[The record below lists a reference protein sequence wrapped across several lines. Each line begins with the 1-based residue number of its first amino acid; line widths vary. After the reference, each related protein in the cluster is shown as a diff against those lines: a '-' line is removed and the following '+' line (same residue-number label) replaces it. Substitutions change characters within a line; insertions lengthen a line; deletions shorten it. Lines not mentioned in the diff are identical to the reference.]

1 MAKAR
6 LGQVIGRLGHGW
18 APSRLH
24 VGTGY
29 YQKAAIRPYCPNRSH
44 ESLAGFY
51 WRRCHIVFPVM
62 FFTWQATGNNT
73 LWRPGSRHKLLRPA
87 D

>member
-29 YQKAAIRPYCPNRSH
+29 YQTAARFETQAP
-44 ESLAGFY
+44 EAG
-51 WRRCHIVFPVM
+51 RLGLHGAC
-62 FFTWQATGNNT
+62 
-73 LWRPGSRHKLLRPA
+73 
-87 D
+87 